1 MDDCWYEEDE
11 EHELVLLWCDGGF
24 QREMMFDDCG
34 YVFGINQEEEEKKRD
49 VVVLIAGK
57 Y

>member
-1 MDDCWYEEDE
+1 
-11 EHELVLLWCDGGF
+11 
-24 QREMMFDDCG
+24 MMFDDCG
-34 YVFGINQEEEEKKRD
+34 YVFGINQEEEKKRD